1 MTTLDH
7 IGLSVGDLEAQIE
20 WYTRAL
26 GLELRDRGGIE
37 AINMRVAFLVEPDE
51 GWSIELLERQGSVP
65 GLQAPD
71 APTAVLTRGWGHICL
86 RVADVRETYDALIAA
101 GATSRMEPSE
111 SPTPGLMLAFVADP
125 EGNLI
130 EMLDRPGI
138 PGTPTAKQRAS

>member
-7 IGLSVGDLEAQIE
+7 IGLSVGDLEAQAA
-20 WYTRAL
+20 WYQQAL
-26 GLELRDRGGIE
+26 GLELRARGGIE
-37 AINMRVAFLVEPDE
+37 AIGMRVAFLVEPTE
-51 GWSIELLERQGSVP
+51 GWSIELLEREGSKP

-86 RVADVRETYDALIAA
+86 RVPDVRVAYEALIAA

-111 SPTPGLMLAFVADP
+111 SPTPGLKLAFVADP

-130 EMLDRPGI
+130 EMLDRPGP
-138 PGTPTAKQRAS
+138 PGTPANAGA